1 MFIHIGKNTVV
12 RTKDIIM
19 ILDRECTHSRDTRD
33 FLQVA
38 REEGFV
44 VPGEEEGK
52 SLVVTDK
59 KIYFSPISS
68 TTLFK
73 RSYFLKN
80 ISEESF

>member
-1 MFIHIGKNTVV
+1 VFLHIGKNTVV

-19 ILDRECTHSRDTRD
+19 ILDAECAHFRDTRD
-33 FLQVA
+33 FLQIA
-38 REEGFV
+38 KEEGFI

-68 TTLFK
+68 TTLYK
-73 RSYFLKN
+73 RSNFIKSL
-80 ISEESF
+80 SEESF

>member
-1 MFIHIGKNTVV
+1 MFLHIGKNTVV

-19 ILDRECTHSRDTRD
+19 ILDRECTLSRDTKD
-33 FLQVA
+33 FLQIA
-38 REEGFV
+38 KEEGFI

-73 RSYFLKN
+73 RSHFLK
-80 ISEESF
+80 SLSDECF